1 MDSTPHCAL
10 VGQPKQLSWRQPNSL
25 FAHLKTSAFAPAPP
39 KADHPLSAN
48 ARQNQSA
55 LFAKI
60 ISLFRNR
67 KSQGESSNQ
76 CDTLILQDG
85 VTSALRL
92 EARTRTMIIIGKINS
107 RSQKCAR
114 LGCRNNFKADCPWVA
129 RAFKLL
135 LPKYIFCENYLID
148 YGYSL

>member
-1 MDSTPHCAL
+1 MKCPWRLAAHPRFRPLSPLTP
-10 VGQPKQLSWRQPNSL
+10 
-25 FAHLKTSAFAPAPP
+25 T
-39 KADHPLSAN
+39 KADHLLSAN

-60 ISLFRNR
+60 ISLFPNR
-67 KSQGESSNQ
+67 KSQGESSNH

-148 YGYSL
+148 YG